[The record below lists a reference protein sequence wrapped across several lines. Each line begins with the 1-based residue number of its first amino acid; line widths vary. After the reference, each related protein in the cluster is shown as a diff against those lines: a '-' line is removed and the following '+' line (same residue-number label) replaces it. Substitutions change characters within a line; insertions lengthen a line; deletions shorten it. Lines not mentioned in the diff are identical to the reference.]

1 LGAQEARQGEL
12 TVAVKVDGWST
23 KVSEGHAMM
32 TARVTEMGAR
42 PVTSFTDCVFRLSA
56 DGNVRISNS
65 SHVGDFSSRVTER
78 LEQWAAT
85 APDRVFLARRTG
97 AGWREVTYADALD
110 AARRIG
116 QALLD
121 RGLGH
126 SRSVLILSGNGIEH
140 ALLSLACL
148 HVGVPFVPLAT
159 AYSLLSS
166 DHVRLRD
173 IVALV
178 QPALVF
184 ADDGTRYAAAIRDC
198 IAADTEVVIV
208 HGESSRAATPFRE
221 LLATAPRRDVQVAAA
236 AIRPDTVAKLLFT
249 SGSTGFPKG
258 VISTQRTICS
268 TLQTLLACYPVL
280 ADEPPVL
287 VDWMPWNHIIGG
299 TVNLGLALFNGGTFY
314 IDDGK
319 PLPGLIETTIGN
331 LREVAPVIYSTVPK
345 AFAELVP
352 WLRKD
357 AALRK
362 RFFSRVQLFQYSGA
376 SISQNVCDAFDEL
389 ALQAVGKRI
398 PWVGLF
404 GSTEA
409 GPMLAD
415 QHARGSSA
423 GRVGLP
429 VPGVTLK
436 LARVDGKLEAR
447 IKSPCVTPGY
457 WKREDLTS
465 TAFDEEGFFRTGDAL
480 SWVDKH
486 DPKQG
491 LRYDGRIAE
500 DFKLTTGIWVRVG
513 LLRDRLLKC
522 LAPEVRD
529 VVIVGE
535 NRNYIAVLAVPSTPE
550 IAESQ
555 AARARV
561 LGKLTT
567 LAKQATGSSQ
577 RVLRLA
583 FLTRSLSVD
592 AGELTEKGLISQRG
606 ILRRHADLIEEL
618 YADKPADNIL
628 CVAVESPAS
637 VVTDV

>member
-1 LGAQEARQGEL
+1 MRA
-12 TVAVKVDGWST
+12 S
-23 KVSEGHAMM
+23 
-32 TARVTEMGAR
+32 
-42 PVTSFTDCVFRLSA
+42 PVTLFSDCAFRLSA
-56 DGNVRISNS
+56 DGNIQISNRS
-65 SHVGDFSSRVTER
+65 QIGDFPSRVTQR
-78 LEQWAAT
+78 LEHWAAT
-85 APDRVFLARRTG
+85 VPNRVFLARRTE

-121 RGLGH
+121 RGLCRG
-126 SRSVLILSGNGIEH
+126 RPILILSGNGIEH

-148 HVGVPFVPLAT
+148 HVGVPFVPLST

-184 ADDGTRYAAAIRDC
+184 ADDGLRYAAAIRDC
-198 IAADTEVVIV
+198 IAADTEVVLV
-208 HGESSRAATPFRE
+208 HGESGRVATPFCQ
-221 LLATAPRRDVQVAAA
+221 LLATAPCRDVEIAAA
-236 AIRPDTVAKLLFT
+236 AIRPDTIAKLLFT

-258 VISTQRTICS
+258 VISTQRMICS

-287 VDWMPWNHIIGG
+287 LDWMPWNHVFGG
-299 TVNLGLALFNGGTFY
+299 TINFGLVLYNGGTFY

-319 PLPGLIETTIGN
+319 PLPGLIETTIRN
-331 LREVAPVIYSTVPK
+331 LREVAPVIYSSVPK
-345 AFAELVP
+345 AFEELVP
-352 WLRKD
+352 CLRKD
-357 AALRK
+357 AELQN

-376 SISQNVCDAFDEL
+376 SIPRHVCDAFDEL
-389 ALQAVGKRI
+389 ALETVGKRI
-398 PWVGLF
+398 PWVGWL

-415 QHARGSSA
+415 VHARGSSA
-423 GRVGLP
+423 TRVGLP

-436 LARVDGKLEAR
+436 LTRVDGKLEAR
-447 IKSPCVTPGY
+447 VKSAYVTPGY
-457 WKREDLTS
+457 WQREDLTS
-465 TAFDEEGFFRTGDAL
+465 AAFDEEGFFCTGDAL
-480 SWVDKH
+480 NWVDEH
-486 DPKQG
+486 DLKQG

-500 DFKLTTGIWVRVG
+500 DFKLATGIWVRVG
-513 LLRDRLLKC
+513 LLRDHLLKQ

-535 NRNYIAVLAVPSTPE
+535 NRHYIAVLAVPSTPE
-550 IAESQ
+550 IAESE

-561 LGKLTT
+561 LANLTAV
-567 LAKQATGSSQ
+567 AKQATGSSQ
-577 RVLRLA
+577 RVLRLS
-583 FLTRSLSVD
+583 FLTRSLSID
-592 AGELTEKGLISQRG
+592 AGELTEKGSISQRG
-606 ILRRHADLIEEL
+606 IVRRHADLVEEL

-628 CVAVESPAS
+628 CAGFESLAS
-637 VVTDV
+637 VVTNI

>member
-1 LGAQEARQGEL
+1 MR
-12 TVAVKVDGWST
+12 
-23 KVSEGHAMM
+23 
-32 TARVTEMGAR
+32 RR
-42 PVTSFTDCVFRLSA
+42 PVKLFQDCISRLSA
-56 DGNVRISNS
+56 DNDVLITNSGDIGDIPSRI
-65 SHVGDFSSRVTER
+65 TER
-78 LEQWAAT
+78 LEHWAAA
-85 APDRVFLARRTG
+85 APNRVFLARRTE

-110 AARRIG
+110 VARRIG
-116 QALLD
+116 QALLV
-121 RGLGH
+121 RGLCR
-126 SRSVLILSGNGIEH
+126 SRPVLILSGNSIEH

-148 HVGVPFVPLAT
+148 HVGVPMVPLST

-184 ADDGTRYAAAIRDC
+184 ADDGLKYAAAIRDC
-198 IAADTEVVIV
+198 IATNTDVVLV
-208 HGESSRAATPFRE
+208 HGESGRATTPFRD
-221 LLATAPRRDVQVAAA
+221 LLATEPCRDVEAAAA
-236 AIRPDTVAKLLFT
+236 AIRPDTIAKVLFT

-258 VISTQRTICS
+258 VISTQRMTCG
-268 TLQTLLACYPVL
+268 TLQALLACYPVL

-287 VDWMPWNHIIGG
+287 VDWMPWNHIFGG
-299 TVNLGLALFNGGTFY
+299 TVNFGLALYNGGTFY

-319 PLPGLIETTIGN
+319 PLPGLIETTIRN

-345 AFAELVP
+345 AYEELVP

-357 AALRK
+357 AELRQ

-376 SISQNVCDAFDEL
+376 SIPQSVSDAFDEL
-389 ALQAVGKRI
+389 ALQTVGERI
-398 PWVGLF
+398 PWVGVF

-409 GPMLAD
+409 GLMLAD

-429 VPGVTLK
+429 GPGVTLK

-447 IKSPCVTPGY
+447 IKSPYVTPGY
-457 WKREDLTS
+457 WKREDLTVA
-465 TAFDEEGFFRTGDAL
+465 AFDEEGFFCTGDAL
-480 SWVDKH
+480 NWVDEH

-513 LLRDRLLKC
+513 LLREHLLKH

-535 NRNYIAVLAVPSTPE
+535 NRHYIAVLAVPSTPE
-550 IAESQ
+550 IAESE

-561 LGKLTT
+561 RAKLIA

-577 RVLRLA
+577 RVLRLS
-583 FLTRSLSVD
+583 FLTRPLSID
-592 AGELTEKGLISQRG
+592 AGELTEKGSVSQRG
-606 ILRRHADLIEEL
+606 IVQRHADLVEEL
-618 YADKPADNIL
+618 YANKPADNIICAGFESL
-628 CVAVESPAS
+628 GSAVANV
-637 VVTDV
+637 

>member
-1 LGAQEARQGEL
+1 MRA
-12 TVAVKVDGWST
+12 T
-23 KVSEGHAMM
+23 
-32 TARVTEMGAR
+32 
-42 PVTSFTDCVFRLSA
+42 PVTLFPDCDFCLSA

-65 SHVGDFSSRVTER
+65 GHIGDFSSRVTER
-78 LEQWAAT
+78 LEHWAAT
-85 APDRVFLARRTG
+85 TPNRLFLARRTE
-97 AGWREVTYADALD
+97 AGWREVSYADALV

-121 RGLGH
+121 RGLCRG
-126 SRSVLILSGNGIEH
+126 RPVLILSGNGIEH

-148 HVGVPFVPLAT
+148 HVGVPFVPLSM
-159 AYSLLSS
+159 AYSLLSP

-184 ADDGTRYAAAIRDC
+184 ADDGSRYAGAIRDC
-198 IAADTEVVIV
+198 IAADTEVVLV
-208 HGESSRAATPFRE
+208 HGESGRAATPFHK
-221 LLATAPRRDVQVAAA
+221 LLATAPCSDVEVAAA
-236 AIRPDTVAKLLFT
+236 SIRPDTVAKLLFT

-258 VISTQRTICS
+258 VISTQRMICG

-280 ADEPPVL
+280 AAEPPVL
-287 VDWMPWNHIIGG
+287 VDWMPWNHIFGG
-299 TVNLGLALFNGGTFY
+299 TINFGLAMYNGGTFY
-314 IDDGK
+314 IDEGK
-319 PLPGLIETTIGN
+319 PLPGLIETTIRN
-331 LREVAPVIYSTVPK
+331 LREVAPVIYSSVPK
-345 AFAELVP
+345 AFEELVP

-357 AALRK
+357 AELRN

-376 SISQNVCDAFDEL
+376 SIPQHVCDAFDKL
-389 ALQAVGKRI
+389 ALEAVGERI
-398 PWVGLF
+398 PWVGWF

-415 QHARGSSA
+415 QHARGRSA

-447 IKSPCVTPGY
+447 IKSPYVTPGY
-457 WKREDLTS
+457 WKRDDLTS
-465 TAFDEEGFFRTGDAL
+465 AAFDAEGFFCTGDAL
-480 SWVDKH
+480 NWVDEH

-491 LRYDGRIAE
+491 LHYDGRIAE
-500 DFKLTTGIWVRVG
+500 DFKLASGTWVRVG
-513 LLRDRLLKC
+513 LLRDHLLKH

-535 NRNYIAVLAVPSTPE
+535 NRHYIAVLAVPSTPE
-550 IAESQ
+550 IAQSE

-561 LGKLTT
+561 LAKLTA

-577 RVLRLA
+577 RVLRLL
-583 FLTRSLSVD
+583 FLTRSLSID
-592 AGELTEKGLISQRG
+592 AGELTEKGSISQRG
-606 ILRRHADLIEEL
+606 IVRRHADLVEEL
-618 YADKPADNIL
+618 YADKLADTIL
-628 CVAVESPAS
+628 CASFESPAS
-637 VVTDV
+637 AVTKI